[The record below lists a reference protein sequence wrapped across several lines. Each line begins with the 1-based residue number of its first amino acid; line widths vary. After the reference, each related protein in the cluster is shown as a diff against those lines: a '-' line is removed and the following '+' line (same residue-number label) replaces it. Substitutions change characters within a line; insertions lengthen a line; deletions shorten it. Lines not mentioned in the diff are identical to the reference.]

1 MLCCRIAAGGLA
13 LLAASVVNTSAQSCL
28 PWACQESRSSARA
41 TDASSTQNAR
51 NNLPSSRRDQRKLS
65 AAQSQQRV
73 ARRELMSANGM
84 VRPCSCPPQQAKLAR
99 GDKAK
104 EHAMSQQPQAVMSDF
119 GRRYRA
125 LPMPAQ
131 SNGCYHHPA
140 SVGSRECDRVT
151 PYVHPQKATSLFT
164 GRERDWSLGHSKGI

>member
-84 VRPCSCPPQQAKLAR
+84 VRPCSCPPSKR
-99 GDKAK
+99 
-104 EHAMSQQPQAVMSDF
+104 S
-119 GRRYRA
+119 
-125 LPMPAQ
+125 LPGATKPRSTLCL
-131 SNGCYHHPA
+131 SNHK
-140 SVGSRECDRVT
+140 R
-151 PYVHPQKATSLFT
+151 L
-164 GRERDWSLGHSKGI
+164 